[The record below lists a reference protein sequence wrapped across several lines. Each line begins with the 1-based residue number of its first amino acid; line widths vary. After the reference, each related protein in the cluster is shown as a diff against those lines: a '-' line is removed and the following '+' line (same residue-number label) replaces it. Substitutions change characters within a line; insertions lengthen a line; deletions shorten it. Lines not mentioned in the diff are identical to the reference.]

1 MNRNSNYIITKIKD
15 PTGHAQKAQ
24 VGVDITVGKIELVS
38 GIAVF
43 DENSKLNRDLINYTE
58 APTCKEYLE
67 KNKNTFID
75 HKYKE
80 VMEANPDAYYIEP
93 RTTCV
98 IEFEQGI
105 NTLAPN
111 EWGYISIR
119 SSYNRI
125 GTRISSA
132 IWDPNFSTDNMGTTL
147 ITGDVPVII
156 PKGTRIAQFLRFD
169 CEEVPQE
176 DLYNG
181 QWQNVANHN

>member
-67 KNKNTFID
+67 KNKNALID

-93 RTTCV
+93 NTHFLV
-98 IEFEQGI
+98 EFEQGI
-105 NTLAPN
+105 SLAN
-111 EWGYISIR
+111 DEWGYIIHR
-119 SSYNRI
+119 SSLNRVC
-125 GTRISSA
+125 TFASSA
-132 IWDPNFSTDNMGTTL
+132 VWDPKFFTDVMGTTYHS
-147 ITGDVPVII
+147 GSVPLII
-156 PKGTRIAQFLRFD
+156 PKGTRIGQFLIFD
-169 CEEVPQE
+169 SEYLSDEEG
-176 DLYNG
+176 YHG
-181 QWQNVANHN
+181 QWQNVANH